1 MSKAHSGG
9 GDAWMKLIG
18 IGDHNVKRSK
28 GKTKPAEINGY
39 DQVCYNF
46 ERNEIGNDSNYER
59 FEK

>member
-28 GKTKPAEINGY
+28 GKTKQTAETNGY
-39 DQVCYNF
+39 DQVCYN
-46 ERNEIGNDSNYER
+46 YER